1 MTLFRLLESY
11 RLFYAGFIIV
21 ASAQT
26 AINAHLYPGHGG
38 AHMAILGSVE
48 ILAALLFLFRRTRL
62 AGTAAL
68 CVIFALALALSIAA
82 GEEWPLRMVFYA
94 GTAIFILLID
104 RHPESRTS
112 R

>member
-1 MTLFRLLESY
+1 MTLYRLLDIY

-26 AINAHLYPGHGG
+26 VIEGHLNPEHGG

-48 ILAALLFLFRRTRL
+48 ILAAILFLFRPTRL
-62 AGTAAL
+62 PGTAAL
-68 CVIFALALALSIAA
+68 CVLFALAFAVSVAA
-82 GEEWPLRMVFYA
+82 GGEWPLRMVFYA

-104 RHPESRTS
+104 RWREAV
-112 R
+112 